1 MSPMKAQLKPQP
13 HTRKKSARE
22 PNRAFPPVIKLAI
35 PLIVI
40 LMSGIL
46 FYVWLQVQ
54 VVEVSYEIS
63 KAQHQRKELV
73 EINKKL
79 RIQWASLRSPDRI
92 EQIALN
98 QLGLRPP
105 EKGQIE
111 LLQ

>member
-1 MSPMKAQLKPQP
+1 MKAQLKPQP
-13 HTRKKSARE
+13 HTRKKSARD
-22 PNRAFPPVIKLAI
+22 PGRTFPPLVKLAV
-35 PLIVI
+35 PLIFI

-54 VVEVSYEIS
+54 VVGVSYEIS
-63 KAQHQRKELV
+63 RAQKQKKELV
-73 EINKKL
+73 EINKRL
-79 RIQWASLRSPDRI
+79 RIQWANLKSPDRI